1 MLDKIKKNLTK
12 IFKGKSV
19 VKKYKKY
26 DIKKYILKSKK
37 YNENKIPRILQKV
50 ITEFKYFQRT
60 LRNHNEYDIRSPIIP
75 EFITENLVMLAI
87 KKYLGD
93 PTVTR
98 KCSGDL
104 VSELLGLI
112 EVKAFSSNGPNSF
125 STCMKWD
132 SLFFCDCRVFDQDEI
147 FIYKV
152 ENTLEEFKKLMV
164 TKDKNFQDCE
174 DIGMRAKISFDSLK
188 EQKNFKYKKI
198 YQGSYKKLLV

>member
-60 LRNHNEYDIRSPIIP
+60 LRNHTEYDIRSPIIP

-104 VSELLGLI
+104 ASELFGLI

-125 STCMKWD
+125 SNYMKWD

-164 TKDKNFQDCE
+164 TKDKSFQDCE
-174 DIGMRAKISFDSLK
+174 NIGMRAKISFDSLK
-188 EQKNFKYKKI
+188 EQKNFKYTKI